1 MHVAMY
7 DFVEIKV
14 GVKNK
19 LVWLFFFCVLKKN
32 LRSQV
37 EARATAYY

>member
-7 DFVEIKV
+7 DFVEMKV

-19 LVWLFFFCVLKKN
+19 LVWLFCVCVLKK
-32 LRSQV
+32 
-37 EARATAYY
+37 T